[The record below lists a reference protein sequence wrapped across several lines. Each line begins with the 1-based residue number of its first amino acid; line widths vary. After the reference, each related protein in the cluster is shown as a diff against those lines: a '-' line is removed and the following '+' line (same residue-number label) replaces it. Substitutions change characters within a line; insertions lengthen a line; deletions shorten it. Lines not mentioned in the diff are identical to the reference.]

1 MTLLDTTFL
10 IDLMKGKQEAVEKLK
25 KMESEMIPIFV
36 STPTIFELW
45 TGIMATQK
53 SDKEKQKVIE
63 VLSSINNLDLDLESA
78 KVAGEING
86 TLLKKGEMI
95 DPEDCM
101 IAGIAKTNNESI
113 LTRNTQHFGRI
124 KGIKIETY

>member
-10 IDLMKGKQEAVEKLK
+10 IDLMRGKQEAVEKLK
-25 KMESEMIPIFV
+25 QMESEMTPIFV

-45 TGIMATQK
+45 TGIMATK
-53 SDKEKQKVIE
+53 KPDKEKQKVIE
-63 VLSSINNLDLDLESA
+63 VISSVNNLELDLESA
-78 KVAGEING
+78 KTAGEING
-86 TLLKKGEMI
+86 ILIKKGEMI

-101 IAGIAKTNNESI
+101 IAGIAQTNNESI
-113 LTRNTQHFGRI
+113 LTRNTIHFGRI

>member
-10 IDLMKGKQEAVEKLK
+10 IDLMRGKQEAVEKLK
-25 KMESEMIPIFV
+25 QMESEMTPIFV

-45 TGIMATQK
+45 TGIMATK
-53 SDKEKQKVIE
+53 KPDKEKQKVIE
-63 VLSSINNLDLDLESA
+63 VISSVNNLELDLESA
-78 KVAGEING
+78 KTAGEING
-86 TLLKKGEMI
+86 ILIKKGEMI

-101 IAGIAKTNNESI
+101 IAGIAQTNNESI
-113 LTRNTQHFGRI
+113 LTRNTIHLGRI

>member
-10 IDLMKGKQEAVEKLK
+10 IDLMRGKQEAIEKLK
-25 KMESEMIPIFV
+25 QLESEMIPIFV

-45 TGIMATQK
+45 TGIMATK
-53 SDKEKQKVIE
+53 KPDDEKQKVIE
-63 VLSSINNLDLDLESA
+63 VISSVNNLELNLESA
-78 KVAGEING
+78 KAAGEING
-86 TLLKKGEMI
+86 ILIKKGEMI

-101 IAGIAKTNNESI
+101 IAGIAQTNNESI
-113 LTRNTQHFGRI
+113 LTRNTLHFGRI